1 MWWSYFAGGVTLLV
15 ELLCWWSYSDCGGG
29 DGDGLITGLMF
40 IRQTKACPWNCQRV
54 PDSTLL
60 GGNRGEKGEQQKRK
74 EGKTG
79 EERGDAR
86 RDEGKGE

>member
-1 MWWSYFAGGVTLLV
+1 
-15 ELLCWWSYSDCGGG
+15 
-29 DGDGLITGLMF
+29 MF

-60 GGNRGEKGEQQKRK
+60 GGNRGEKGEQQKRN
-74 EGKTG
+74 EGETG